1 MPLKAKPIDK
11 FFEEIILLKPYFYL
25 TVFLQNCQC
34 YICTKKQIYTGGGF
48 MLSEY
53 MWQRFYVTG
62 RIDDYLIYREADG
75 DDADG
80 ETDVSPAVML

>member
-1 MPLKAKPIDK
+1 
-11 FFEEIILLKPYFYL
+11 
-25 TVFLQNCQC
+25 
-34 YICTKKQIYTGGGF
+34 

>member
-1 MPLKAKPIDK
+1 
-11 FFEEIILLKPYFYL
+11 
-25 TVFLQNCQC
+25 
-34 YICTKKQIYTGGGF
+34 

-75 DDADG
+75 DDDTD
-80 ETDVSPAVML
+80 ETVASPLRVF